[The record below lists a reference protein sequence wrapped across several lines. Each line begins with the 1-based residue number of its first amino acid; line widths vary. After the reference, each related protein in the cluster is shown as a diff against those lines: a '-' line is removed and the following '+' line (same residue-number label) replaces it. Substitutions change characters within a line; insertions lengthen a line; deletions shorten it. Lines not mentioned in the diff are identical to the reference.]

1 MRKLIVFIFLTLL
14 IPINSPAQTPGS
26 DTVWN
31 LLLKDVNIRYM
42 YSITYNTYLPKP
54 KFGKDLKELDGK
66 EISIKGFF
74 LPVDVTGSVFV
85 ISYNPMESCF
95 FCTGSGIETI
105 IEVNPKEEQIK
116 RFKNL
121 ETDNYIQIKGKL
133 RLNAK
138 DYEHLVYVLDN
149 VELEKIIK

>member
-1 MRKLIVFIFLTLL
+1 MKKTVAIIILAITIQASAL
-14 IPINSPAQTPGS
+14 AQTS
-26 DTVWN
+26 KNDNTWN
-31 LLLKDVNIRYM
+31 LLLNDVSIRYM

-54 KFGKDLKELDGK
+54 KFGKDLKVLDGK

-105 IEVNPKEEQIK
+105 IEVIPKDDQVK
-116 RFKNL
+116 QFKNL

-138 DYEHLVYVLDN
+138 DYEHLVYVLEN